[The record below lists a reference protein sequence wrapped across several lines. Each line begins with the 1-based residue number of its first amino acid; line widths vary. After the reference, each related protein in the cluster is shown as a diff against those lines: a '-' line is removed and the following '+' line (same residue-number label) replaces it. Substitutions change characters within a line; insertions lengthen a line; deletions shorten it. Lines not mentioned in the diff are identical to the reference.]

1 MTPPPNP
8 ASTPPGAPSGS
19 PATKPAAGGPGRSG
33 RPRQKRGEGQWALGY
48 REPLNPN
55 EQSKKDDNP
64 LNVRARIENIY
75 SKRGFSSIDG
85 GDLRGR
91 FRWFGLYTQ
100 RKPGLDGGKTG
111 ALEPEELDAEY
122 FMLRVRIDGG
132 QLSTEQLRVIG
143 EISTAYA
150 RGTADVTDRQN
161 IQLHWVRIEDVPEI
175 WRRLESVGLDTM
187 EACGDSPRTMLGSP
201 VAGIAADEIIDGTP
215 AVEEIKRRYIGDPDY
230 ANLPRKF
237 KTSVSGHPSQ
247 DVAPEVNDVSFV
259 GTTHPEHGPGFDLWV
274 GGGLS
279 TNPMLAQ
286 KLGVWIP
293 LEDVADVWEGV
304 ISIFRDYGYRRLRS
318 RARLKFLVQ
327 DWGVERFRQVLET
340 KYLERELVD
349 CDSPPVPARTGD
361 HIGVTRQKDGRS
373 YVGVAPTVGRVD
385 GATLTRLA
393 DIAESHGSRRVRTT
407 PYQKLLVLDVEQDR
421 VESIVDA
428 LDAIGLSARPSN
440 WRRSTMA
447 CTGIEFCKLAIVE
460 TKQRAADLVSELEQ
474 RFPDLDTP
482 ITVNV
487 NGCPNAC
494 ARTQVADIGLKGML
508 VLDGDGRQVE
518 GYQVHLGGG
527 LGLNPQFGKK
537 LRAHKVTSTGLD
549 DYITNLVTAFL
560 DQRADGEAFATWVAR
575 ADDDALRGEV
585 GERELETV
593 R

>member
-1 MTPPPNP
+1 MTPPSNTPG
-8 ASTPPGAPSGS
+8 STP
-19 PATKPAAGGPGRSG
+19 TRTGPGRSG
-33 RPRQKRGEGQWALGY
+33 RTRPKRGEGQWALGY
-48 REPLNPN
+48 QEPLNQN

-75 SKRGFSSIDG
+75 SVRGFSSIDG
-85 GDLRGR
+85 ADLRGR

-111 ALEPEELDAEY
+111 ALEPEELDDEY
-122 FMLRVRIDGG
+122 FMMRVRIDGG
-132 QLSTEQLRVIG
+132 RLTTEQLRVIG
-143 EISTAYA
+143 EISATYA

-161 IQLHWVRIEDVPEI
+161 VQFHWIRVEDVPAI
-175 WRRLESVGLDTM
+175 WAKLEAVGLDTM
-187 EACGDSPRTMLGSP
+187 EACGDSPRVILGSP
-201 VAGIAADEIIDGTP
+201 VAGIAADEIVDGSDAID
-215 AVEEIKRRYIGDPDY
+215 EIKRRYIGDPAY
-230 ANLPRKF
+230 SNLPRKF

-293 LEDVADVWEGV
+293 LDDVADVWEGV

-327 DWGVERFRQVLET
+327 DWGVEKFRKVLEE
-340 KYLERELVD
+340 KYLHRELVS
-349 CDSPPVPARTGD
+349 CDSPPVPSRPGD
-361 HIGVTRQKDGRS
+361 HIGVTAQKDGR
-373 YVGVAPTVGRVD
+373 YFVGVAPTVGRVD
-385 GATLTRLA
+385 GETLIRVA
-393 DIAESHGSRRVRTT
+393 DIAEEHGSGRVRTT
-407 PYQKLLVLDVEQDR
+407 PYQKLLVLDVEADR
-421 VESIVDA
+421 VDSLVRA
-428 LDAIGLSARPSN
+428 LDGIGLSARPSN

-460 TKQRAADLVSELEQ
+460 TKQRAADLISELEQ

-494 ARTQVADIGLKGML
+494 ARTQVADIGLKGQL
-508 VLDGDGRQVE
+508 VLDADGRQVE
-518 GYQVHLGGG
+518 GFQVHLGGG
-527 LGLNPQFGKK
+527 LGLDPRFGKK
-537 LRAHKVTSTGLD
+537 LRAHKVTSSGLD
-549 DYITNLVTAFL
+549 DYVSNVVTAYL
-560 DQRADGEAFATWVAR
+560 EQREDDETFAAWVAR
-575 ADDDALRGEV
+575 AEDAALRGEL
-585 GERELETV
+585 GNRTLEPV
-593 R
+593 S